1 MMCQWELT
9 FGIGSQLSHLTQQV
23 TKLTNLRKAKLY
35 KLTRLYRSRMISIE
49 IVVQLGIVFTEW
61 GGISGGTNT
70 VIYIKFKTAIFL
82 C

>member
-9 FGIGSQLSHLTQQV
+9 FASGSQLSHLTQQV
-23 TKLTNLRKAKLY
+23 TKLKAS
-35 KLTRLYRSRMISIE
+35 RSTMSSIE

-70 VIYIKFKTAIFL
+70 VFNKI
-82 C
+82 